1 MLTVTRSTP
10 SAPSACLASAA
21 TALLSRPPLKATTTG
36 LASATVWMSSTRVRT
51 RLSIS
56 VNTGIARPYPISI
69 QRNQSTQSPQ
79 SSRSTATARLER
91 DSSGGLGRQGRP
103 GRPGRLLLVKPDGL
117 LRCRRPALLRYRGG
131 VPSVEDADDP
141 PIGREMQEL
150 AQRWMVS
157 ERSSPE

>member
-1 MLTVTRSTP
+1 MLTVTKSTP

-36 LASATVWMSSTRVRT
+36 LASATVWISSTRVRT

-79 SSRSTATARLER
+79 SSRPSRSSRSTATARSER

-131 VPSVEDADDP
+131 VPGVEAPDDQA
-141 PIGREMQEL
+141 GRGKTQ
-150 AQRWMVS
+150 A
-157 ERSSPE
+157 